1 MYNPTLRL
9 LAILEVLQSRGEV
22 SGHDLSQLVEVDERS
37 IRRYIML
44 LRDMGIPI
52 EAVRGRGGGYML
64 QHGFRLPPLMLN
76 NDEITAVTIGLM
88 LMRELGSTSSLAVE
102 SASAKIERV
111 LPAEL
116 HEHTLALRESLIF
129 DHVNLRT
136 IAIADDHLLMFSR
149 ALYQG
154 FCLDI
159 TYQSGDGE
167 ISERRIA
174 PYGLGLYA
182 RTWYTVAYCYLRED
196 VRVFRLDR
204 VRSAALSP
212 EKFTRPADFDA
223 RTFIFNW
230 LAEMGGAYTCEILLD
245 VPLEVAQEV
254 IPASLGILK
263 SEADKTLLR
272 CYTDSPQWLARY
284 LIRFELPFTVRQ
296 PDELKAALRGLAAE
310 ILAGVDKT

>member
-1 MYNPTLRL
+1 MYNPTMRL

-64 QHGFRLPPLMLN
+64 QHGFRLPPLMFN

-88 LMRELGSTSSLAVE
+88 LMRELGSASSLAVE
-102 SASAKIERV
+102 SATAKIERV

-136 IAIADDHLLMFSR
+136 VAIADEHLLTFSR

-182 RTWYTVAYCYLRED
+182 RTWYAVAYCYLRED
-196 VRVFRLDR
+196 MRVFRLDR
-204 VRSAALSP
+204 VHSVALSP
-212 EKFTRPADFDA
+212 EKFTRPADFD
-223 RTFIFNW
+223 TKGFIFNW
-230 LAEMGGAYTCEILLD
+230 LAQMGGTYTCEVLLD
-245 VPLEVAQEV
+245 APLEVAREV
-254 IPASLGILK
+254 IPASLGIL
-263 SEADKTLLR
+263 EREGEQTLLR

-284 LIRFELPFTVRQ
+284 LMRFELPFKVRQ
-296 PDELKAALRGLAAE
+296 PEELRAALRTLADE
-310 ILAGVDKT
+310 IRASAD